1 MIVLVTDFGPSGPYS
16 GQVKAVLDREAPGVA
31 VIDLC
36 ADAPA
41 FDPQSAAYL
50 LSAWATAF
58 PAGAIFIAVVDPGV
72 GGARAALAVEAEE
85 RWYLGPDNGILA
97 MVIRRAKAARIWE
110 ITWRPEQLSAT
121 FHGRDLFAPVAGRL
135 ARGEAPPGRL
145 RSRGPDPAAPGAD
158 WPDDLARILYI
169 DHFGNAVTGL
179 RVRVLGPEA
188 RLTVAGHRLDRA
200 RRFRDLPPGTPF
212 WYENANGLAEIAVN
226 RGHAARD
233 LGLSLGMEVAVG
245 SP

>member
-1 MIVLVTDFGPSGPYS
+1 MIVLFTDFGPAGPYG
-16 GQVKAVLDREAPGVA
+16 GQIKAVLEREAPGVA

-50 LSAWATAF
+50 LSAWAPAF

-72 GGARAALAVEAEE
+72 GGPRAPLVVEADG
-85 RWYLGPDNGILA
+85 RWYLGPDNGIFA
-97 MVIRRAKAARIWE
+97 MVIRRAKAPRVWE
-110 ITWRPEQLSAT
+110 ITWRPERLSAS
-121 FHGRDLFAPVAGRL
+121 FHGRDLFAPVAGRM
-135 ARGEAPPGRL
+135 ARGSAPPGRL
-145 RSRGPDPAAPGAD
+145 RSQGPDPAAPGAD
-158 WPDDLARILYI
+158 WPDDLARIVYI

-179 RVRVLGPEA
+179 RARILAPEA
-188 RLTVAGHRLDRA
+188 RLTVAGHRLGRA
-200 RRFRDLPPGTPF
+200 RSFRDLPPGAPF

-233 LGLSLGMEVAVG
+233 LGLAVGTEVAVQ
-245 SP
+245 PP